1 MKNAAKEVSVLSSS
15 SSPVSPTGPDRGG
28 RAAKGHK
35 RVFGTVEA
43 VFDGVYLLSS
53 VVIGI
58 VLLYTGASPEAT
70 LGGAM
75 ALLLAAGDAFHLLP
89 RMCAIL
95 TGEEDRWARAMG
107 VGKFVTSITM
117 TVFYLLLWHLGLLI
131 FAAGTG
137 GWGRLTGLVYL
148 LAGVRIALCFPP
160 QNRWLDRRQPVSW
173 GIYRNV
179 PFLLLGGLTASL
191 FAAHMGAVPAVDGM
205 WVAIALSFLFY
216 LPVVLWA
223 GRKPMIGMLM
233 LPKTVMYLWMLIMCL
248 YL

>member
-1 MKNAAKEVSVLSSS
+1 M
-15 SSPVSPTGPDRGG
+15 
-28 RAAKGHK
+28 
-35 RVFGTVEA
+35 FGSVEA
-43 VFDGVYLLSS
+43 VFDGVYLLASAA
-53 VVIGI
+53 IG
-58 VLLYTGASPEAT
+58 VYLLVMGTSRVAA

-75 ALLLAAGDAFHLLP
+75 ALLLAVGDAFHLLP

-95 TGEEDRWARAMG
+95 TGDEDRWASAMG

-117 TVFYLLLWHLGLLI
+117 TVYYVLLWHLGLYI
-131 FAAGTG
+131 FNAGTS
-137 GWGRLTGLVYL
+137 GWGQMTGLVYL
-148 LAGVRIALCFPP
+148 LAGVRVALCLPP
-160 QNRWLDRRQPVSW
+160 QNRWLDRRQPVNW

-179 PFLLLGGLTASL
+179 PFLLHGGLTAAL
-191 FAAHMGAVPAVDGM
+191 FAAHVGTVPAINGM